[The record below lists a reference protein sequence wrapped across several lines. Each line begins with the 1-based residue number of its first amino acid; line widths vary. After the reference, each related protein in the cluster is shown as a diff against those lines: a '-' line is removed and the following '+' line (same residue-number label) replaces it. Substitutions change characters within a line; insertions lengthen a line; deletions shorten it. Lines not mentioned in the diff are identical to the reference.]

1 MSVSEHDEI
10 QLSSQTLY
18 EIVSINL
25 HLLGCL
31 NLKSAAHS
39 LKEIQCLS
47 TWGVCLI
54 QPLKAQHH

>member
-1 MSVSEHDEI
+1 MSVSEHVEI

-18 EIVSINL
+18 EIVSINV

-54 QPLKAQHH
+54 QP